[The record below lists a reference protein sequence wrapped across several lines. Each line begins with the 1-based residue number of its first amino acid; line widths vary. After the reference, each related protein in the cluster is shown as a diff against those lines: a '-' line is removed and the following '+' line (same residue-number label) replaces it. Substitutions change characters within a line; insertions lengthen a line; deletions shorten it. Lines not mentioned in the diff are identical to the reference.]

1 METRRRTCI
10 RPKAKRHTMALS
22 PVHLN
27 AVRGTVAAT
36 VARFGRKLPL
46 ECVEDAIQ
54 ETFLN
59 LWRSRAERMLDCLPY
74 VRRAAANAAIDLL
87 RRQGAQKRSQHLGE
101 TFDLIRAI
109 SASPHARGHPRR
121 TRGGVSALCGGSCPS
136 QASRATHAAIRQ
148 SGKNDGF
155 TSTGKEITN
164 VPATDH

>member
-1 METRRRTCI
+1 MKTRRRTCI
-10 RPKAKRHTMALS
+10 RLKAKRRTMALS

-36 VARFGRKLPL
+36 VARFGMKLPL

-101 TFDLIRAI
+101 TFDIVQALWQPPRTPEDILVEREEAYRLCTEDRVLRKRVERLMRQYARAVGTT
-109 SASPHARGHPRR
+109 ASPRQERR
-121 TRGGVSALCGGSCPS
+121 
-136 QASRATHAAIRQ
+136 
-148 SGKNDGF
+148 
-155 TSTGKEITN
+155 
-164 VPATDH
+164 